1 MPDLPED
8 ATDRH
13 VARWRGHWV
22 LQDQPY
28 DDTVEAV
35 ITRMQ
40 VITAHLDQHKRS
52 AAQGAGLED
61 HEHDTLHRLMISET
75 PGTASPTALA
85 KRLRIS
91 PAGMSGRLASMEKA
105 GYLRRTSDAD
115 DRRRLGVE
123 VTQAGI
129 DAWRRAIGARG
140 NEEER
145 ILDALTTRERDIL
158 SRLLK
163 KVTVL
168 IESEAEPAAPAG
180 RDREQG

>member
-1 MPDLPED
+1 MPELPED
-8 ATDRH
+8 STDRH

-28 DDTVEAV
+28 DETVEAV

-40 VITAHLDQHKRS
+40 AIDRHLHRHKRS
-52 AAQGAGLED
+52 AAESAGLED
-61 HEHDTLHRLMISET
+61 HEYETLHRLMISET

-85 KRLRIS
+85 RVLGIS
-91 PAGMSGRLASMEKA
+91 PAGMSGRLTSMEKA
-105 GYLRRTSDAD
+105 GYLRRTTDAG

-123 VTQAGI
+123 ATQTGI
-129 DAWRRAIGARG
+129 DAWRRAMGARG

-145 ILDALTTRERDIL
+145 ILDALTPTERDTL
-158 SRLLK
+158 SHLLK

-168 IESEAEPAAPAG
+168 IESEAEPAPGDPDAT
-180 RDREQG
+180 